1 MRKLI
6 CAVLSVLLLLGAV
19 ATAWAEDTATL
30 TITPDKTEVTAD
42 GNDIQV
48 VFTVTVAP
56 PQGKELGVFSFRLKP
71 SGTMTLP
78 KSFKVDGERVITY
91 ESLDLEYDI
100 NTDKGVFRTYEYTPG
115 SCFFAAV
122 GSSEGRRM
130 TESAAIL
137 TIAATIPAGST
148 GTFTLDAEFV
158 AAPDGSGTT
167 YTPRVDSTPV
177 TVKGTGGLG
186 GSGGSGGSN
195 SAEKPETGEPTSAET
210 PDVTDK
216 PDVPQGNLP
225 AAADDPQAVSY
236 THLDVYKRQPEV
248 WGSKYDVRELLRA
261 CYYAIDKKPI
271 SEAPLSF
278 AEKEMLKIAIKKIK
292 GTDIEILLKESGLIE

>member
-71 SGTMTLP
+71 SGGMTLP
-78 KSFKVDGERVITY
+78 ERFKENGEAVITY
-91 ESLDLEYDI
+91 AVNDLPYDV
-100 NTDKGVFRTYEYTPG
+100 TTGKGVFRTYEYTPG

-122 GSSEGRRM
+122 GSTEGNRM
-130 TESAAIL
+130 TEGAEIL
-137 TIAATIPAGST
+137 TITATIPAGST

-158 AAPDGSGTT
+158 AAPDGSGAT
-167 YTPRVDSTPV
+167 YTPKVDSTPV
-177 TVKGTGGLG
+177 TVKGTGGTG
-186 GSGGSGGSN
+186 ISGSSGDT
-195 SAEKPETGEPTSAET
+195 EKPETGGTASGET

-225 AAADDPQAVSY
+225 AAADDPQVVISPAPGAADAPVPDTAQTGGAGTKLTAIVLGVLAAAGAVCQ
-236 THLDVYKRQPEV
+236 LVIPGGLGRLFRRDGR
-248 WGSKYDVRELLRA
+248 SK
-261 CYYAIDKKPI
+261 
-271 SEAPLSF
+271 
-278 AEKEMLKIAIKKIK
+278 
-292 GTDIEILLKESGLIE
+292 

>member
-1 MRKLI
+1 MCVRKLI

-122 GSSEGRRM
+122 GSTEGNRM
-130 TESAAIL
+130 TASAEIL
-137 TIAATIPAGST
+137 TITATIPAGST

-158 AAPDGSGTT
+158 AAPDGSGAT
-167 YTPRVDSTPV
+167 YTPKVDSTPV
-177 TVKGTGGLG
+177 TVKGTGGTG
-186 GSGGSGGSN
+186 TSGSSGDT
-195 SAEKPETGEPTSAET
+195 EKPETGGTASGET

-225 AAADDPQAVSY
+225 AAADGQQPVISPAPGAADAPVPDTAQTGGAGTKLAAIVLGVLAAAGAVCQ
-236 THLDVYKRQPEV
+236 LAIPGGLGRLFRRDDR
-248 WGSKYDVRELLRA
+248 SK
-261 CYYAIDKKPI
+261 
-271 SEAPLSF
+271 
-278 AEKEMLKIAIKKIK
+278 
-292 GTDIEILLKESGLIE
+292 

>member
-1 MRKLI
+1 MCVRKLI

-19 ATAWAEDTATL
+19 VMAWAEDTATL

-137 TIAATIPAGST
+137 TITATIPAGST

-177 TVKGTGGLG
+177 TVKGTGGSG
-186 GSGGSGGSN
+186 GPGGSGGSN
-195 SAEKPETGEPTSAET
+195 SAEKPETGEPTSGET

-216 PDVPQGNLP
+216 PDVPQGSLP
-225 AAADDPQAVSY
+225 AAADDPQVVISPAPGAAAAAV
-236 THLDVYKRQPEV
+236 LDTAQKGGTGTSLAAVALGVLAAAGAVCQMAIPGGLAKLC
-248 WGSKYDVRELLRA
+248 SKKQYRKTERT
-261 CYYAIDKKPI
+261 
-271 SEAPLSF
+271 
-278 AEKEMLKIAIKKIK
+278 KE
-292 GTDIEILLKESGLIE
+292 EST

>member
-6 CAVLSVLLLLGAV
+6 CAALSVLLLLGAV
-19 ATAWAEDTATL
+19 VMAWAEDTATL
-30 TITPDKTEVTAD
+30 TITPDKAEVTAD

-137 TIAATIPAGST
+137 TITATIPAGST

-158 AAPDGSGTT
+158 AAPDGSGAT
-167 YTPRVDSTPV
+167 YTPKVDSTPV
-177 TVKGTGGLG
+177 TVKGTGGTG
-186 GSGGSGGSN
+186 TSGSSGDT
-195 SAEKPETGEPTSAET
+195 EKPETGGTASGETS
-210 PDVTDK
+210 
-216 PDVPQGNLP
+216 DVPQGNLP
-225 AAADDPQAVSY
+225 AAADDQQVVISPAPGAADAPVPDTAQTGGAGTRIAAIVLGVLAAAGAVCQ
-236 THLDVYKRQPEV
+236 LVIPGGLGRLFRRDGR
-248 WGSKYDVRELLRA
+248 SK
-261 CYYAIDKKPI
+261 
-271 SEAPLSF
+271 
-278 AEKEMLKIAIKKIK
+278 
-292 GTDIEILLKESGLIE
+292 

>member
-6 CAVLSVLLLLGAV
+6 CAALSVLLLLGAV
-19 ATAWAEDTATL
+19 VVAWAEDTATL

-137 TIAATIPAGST
+137 TITATIPAGST

-177 TVKGTGGLG
+177 TVKGTGG
-186 GSGGSGGSN
+186 SGGSGGSN
-195 SAEKPETGEPTSAET
+195 SAEKPETGEPTSGET

-216 PDVPQGNLP
+216 PDVPQEDPSAAGDPQPVISPAPGAADAPVSDTAQMGGTGTSLAAVALGVL
-225 AAADDPQAVSY
+225 AAAGAVCQMAIPGG
-236 THLDVYKRQPEV
+236 LAKLC
-248 WGSKYDVRELLRA
+248 SKKQYRKTERT
-261 CYYAIDKKPI
+261 
-271 SEAPLSF
+271 
-278 AEKEMLKIAIKKIK
+278 KE
-292 GTDIEILLKESGLIE
+292 EST

>member
-6 CAVLSVLLLLGAV
+6 CAVLSVLLLLGTV

-137 TIAATIPAGST
+137 TITATIPAGST

-177 TVKGTGGLG
+177 TVKGTGGTG
-186 GSGGSGGSN
+186 TSGSSGDT
-195 SAEKPETGEPTSAET
+195 EKPETGGTASGDT

-225 AAADDPQAVSY
+225 AAADDPQPVISPAPGAADVPLPDTAQTGGAGTRIAAIVLGVLAAAGAVGQ
-236 THLDVYKRQPEV
+236 LVIPGGMGRLFRRDGR
-248 WGSKYDVRELLRA
+248 SK
-261 CYYAIDKKPI
+261 
-271 SEAPLSF
+271 
-278 AEKEMLKIAIKKIK
+278 
-292 GTDIEILLKESGLIE
+292 

>member
-6 CAVLSVLLLLGAV
+6 CAALSVLLLLGAV

-100 NTDKGVFRTYEYTPG
+100 NTGKGVFRTYEYTPG

-122 GSSEGRRM
+122 GSTEGNRM
-130 TESAAIL
+130 TEGAEIL
-137 TIAATIPAGST
+137 TITATIPAGST

-158 AAPDGSGTT
+158 AAPDGSGAT
-167 YTPRVDSTPV
+167 YTPKVDSTPV
-177 TVKGTGGLG
+177 TVKGTGGTTG
-186 GSGGSGGSN
+186 TSGSSGDT
-195 SAEKPETGEPTSAET
+195 EKPETGGTASSET
-210 PDVTDK
+210 PDVTGK
-216 PDVPQGNLP
+216 PDVPQEDPSTAGDPQPVISPAPGAADAPVPDTVQTGGAGTKLAAIVLGVL
-225 AAADDPQAVSY
+225 AAAGAVCQ
-236 THLDVYKRQPEV
+236 LIIPGGLGRLFRRDGR
-248 WGSKYDVRELLRA
+248 SK
-261 CYYAIDKKPI
+261 
-271 SEAPLSF
+271 
-278 AEKEMLKIAIKKIK
+278 
-292 GTDIEILLKESGLIE
+292 

>member
-6 CAVLSVLLLLGAV
+6 CAVLSVLLLLGTV

-100 NTDKGVFRTYEYTPG
+100 NT
-115 SCFFAAV
+115 
-122 GSSEGRRM
+122 
-130 TESAAIL
+130 
-137 TIAATIPAGST
+137 
-148 GTFTLDAEFV
+148 
-158 AAPDGSGTT
+158 SG
-167 YTPRVDSTPV
+167 
-177 TVKGTGGLG
+177 
-186 GSGGSGGSN
+186 
-195 SAEKPETGEPTSAET
+195 ET

-216 PDVPQGNLP
+216 PDLPQGN
-225 AAADDPQAVSY
+225 
-236 THLDVYKRQPEV
+236 
-248 WGSKYDVRELLRA
+248 
-261 CYYAIDKKPI
+261 
-271 SEAPLSF
+271 
-278 AEKEMLKIAIKKIK
+278 
-292 GTDIEILLKESGLIE
+292 

>member
-19 ATAWAEDTATL
+19 VMAWAEDTATL

-122 GSSEGRRM
+122 GSTEGNRM
-130 TESAAIL
+130 TASAEIL
-137 TIAATIPAGST
+137 TITATIPAGST

-158 AAPDGSGTT
+158 AAPDGSGAT
-167 YTPRVDSTPV
+167 YTPKVDSTPV
-177 TVKGTGGLG
+177 TVKGTGGTG
-186 GSGGSGGSN
+186 TSGSSGDT
-195 SAEKPETGEPTSAET
+195 EKPETGGTASDET

-216 PDVPQGNLP
+216 PDVPQEDPSTAGDPQVVISPAPGAADAPVPDTAQTGGAGTRIAAIVLGVL
-225 AAADDPQAVSY
+225 AAAGAVCQLVIPGGLGGLFRREG
-236 THLDVYKRQPEV
+236 H
-248 WGSKYDVRELLRA
+248 SK
-261 CYYAIDKKPI
+261 
-271 SEAPLSF
+271 
-278 AEKEMLKIAIKKIK
+278 
-292 GTDIEILLKESGLIE
+292 

>member
-6 CAVLSVLLLLGAV
+6 CAVLSVLLLLGTV

-56 PQGKELGVFSFRLKP
+56 PQGKELGVFSCRLKP

-137 TIAATIPAGST
+137 TITATIPAGST

-177 TVKGTGGLG
+177 TVKGTGGTG
-186 GSGGSGGSN
+186 TSGSSGDT
-195 SAEKPETGEPTSAET
+195 EKPETGGTASGET

-225 AAADDPQAVSY
+225 AAADDPQPVISPAPGAADVPVPDTAQTGGAGTRIAAIVLGVLAAAGAVGQ
-236 THLDVYKRQPEV
+236 LVIPGGMGRLFRRDGR
-248 WGSKYDVRELLRA
+248 SK
-261 CYYAIDKKPI
+261 
-271 SEAPLSF
+271 
-278 AEKEMLKIAIKKIK
+278 
-292 GTDIEILLKESGLIE
+292 

>member
-6 CAVLSVLLLLGAV
+6 CAVLSVLLLLGTV

-71 SGTMTLP
+71 SGGMTLP
-78 KSFKVDGERVITY
+78 GSFKENGEAVITY
-91 ESLDLEYDI
+91 AVNDLPYDV
-100 NTDKGVFRTYEYTPG
+100 TTGKGVFRTYEYTPG

-122 GSSEGRRM
+122 GSTEGNRM
-130 TESAAIL
+130 TEGAEIL
-137 TIAATIPAGST
+137 TITATIPAGST

-158 AAPDGSGTT
+158 AAPDGSGAT
-167 YTPRVDSTPV
+167 YTPKVDSTPV
-177 TVKGTGGLG
+177 TVKGTGGTATS
-186 GSGGSGGSN
+186 GSSGDT
-195 SAEKPETGEPTSAET
+195 EKPETGGTASGET

-225 AAADDPQAVSY
+225 AAADGQQPVISPAPGAADAPVPDTAQTGGAGTRIAAIVLGVLAAAGAVCQLAIPGGLGRLFRREG
-236 THLDVYKRQPEV
+236 H
-248 WGSKYDVRELLRA
+248 SK
-261 CYYAIDKKPI
+261 
-271 SEAPLSF
+271 
-278 AEKEMLKIAIKKIK
+278 
-292 GTDIEILLKESGLIE
+292 

>member
-19 ATAWAEDTATL
+19 AMAWAEDTATL

-137 TIAATIPAGST
+137 TITATIPAGST

-158 AAPDGSGTT
+158 AAPDGSGAT
-167 YTPRVDSTPV
+167 YTPKVDSTPV
-177 TVKGTGGLG
+177 TVKGTGGTG
-186 GSGGSGGSN
+186 TSGSSGDT
-195 SAEKPETGEPTSAET
+195 EKPETGGTASSET

-216 PDVPQGNLP
+216 PDVPQEDPSAAGDPQPVISPAPGAADAPVPDTAQTGGAGTRIAAIVLGVL
-225 AAADDPQAVSY
+225 AAAGAVCQMAIPGG
-236 THLDVYKRQPEV
+236 LAKLC
-248 WGSKYDVRELLRA
+248 SKKQYRKTERT
-261 CYYAIDKKPI
+261 
-271 SEAPLSF
+271 
-278 AEKEMLKIAIKKIK
+278 KE
-292 GTDIEILLKESGLIE
+292 EST

>member
-48 VFTVTVAP
+48 AFTVTVAP

-137 TIAATIPAGST
+137 TITATIPAGST

-167 YTPRVDSTPV
+167 YTPKVDSTPV
-177 TVKGTGGLG
+177 TVKGTGGTG
-186 GSGGSGGSN
+186 TSGSSGDT
-195 SAEKPETGEPTSAET
+195 EKPETGGTASGETS
-210 PDVTDK
+210 DVTDK

-225 AAADDPQAVSY
+225 AAADGQQPVISPAPGAADAPVPDTAQTGGAGTRIAAIVLGVLAAAGAVCQ
-236 THLDVYKRQPEV
+236 LIIPGGLGRLFRRDGR
-248 WGSKYDVRELLRA
+248 SK
-261 CYYAIDKKPI
+261 
-271 SEAPLSF
+271 
-278 AEKEMLKIAIKKIK
+278 
-292 GTDIEILLKESGLIE
+292 

>member
-1 MRKLI
+1 
-6 CAVLSVLLLLGAV
+6 
-19 ATAWAEDTATL
+19 
-30 TITPDKTEVTAD
+30 
-42 GNDIQV
+42 
-48 VFTVTVAP
+48 
-56 PQGKELGVFSFRLKP
+56 
-71 SGTMTLP
+71 MTLP

-137 TIAATIPAGST
+137 TITATIPAGST

-177 TVKGTGGLG
+177 TVKGTGGSG
-186 GSGGSGGSN
+186 GPGGSGGSN
-195 SAEKPETGEPTSAET
+195 SAEKPETGEPTSGET

-216 PDVPQGNLP
+216 PDVPQGSLP
-225 AAADDPQAVSY
+225 AAADDPQVVISPAPGAAAAAV
-236 THLDVYKRQPEV
+236 LDTAQKGGTGTSLAAVALGVLAAAGAVCQMAIPGGLAKLC
-248 WGSKYDVRELLRA
+248 SKKQYRKTERT
-261 CYYAIDKKPI
+261 
-271 SEAPLSF
+271 
-278 AEKEMLKIAIKKIK
+278 KE
-292 GTDIEILLKESGLIE
+292 EST

>member
-19 ATAWAEDTATL
+19 VMAWAEDTATL

-122 GSSEGRRM
+122 GSTEGNRM
-130 TESAAIL
+130 TASAEIL
-137 TIAATIPAGST
+137 TITATIPAGST

-158 AAPDGSGTT
+158 AAPDGSGAT
-167 YTPRVDSTPV
+167 YTPKVDSTPV
-177 TVKGTGGLG
+177 TVKGTGGTG
-186 GSGGSGGSN
+186 TSGSSGDT
-195 SAEKPETGEPTSAET
+195 EKPETGGTASGET

-225 AAADDPQAVSY
+225 AAADDPQVVISPAPGAADAPVPDTAQTGGAGTKLAAIALGALAAACAVCQLVIPGGLGRLFRREG
-236 THLDVYKRQPEV
+236 H
-248 WGSKYDVRELLRA
+248 SK
-261 CYYAIDKKPI
+261 
-271 SEAPLSF
+271 
-278 AEKEMLKIAIKKIK
+278 
-292 GTDIEILLKESGLIE
+292 

>member
-48 VFTVTVAP
+48 V
-56 PQGKELGVFSFRLKP
+56 RLKP

-130 TESAAIL
+130 TERAAIL
-137 TIAATIPAGST
+137 TITATIPAGST

-177 TVKGTGGLG
+177 TVKGTGG
-186 GSGGSGGSN
+186 SGGSGGSN
-195 SAEKPETGEPTSAET
+195 SAEKPETGEPTSGET

-225 AAADDPQAVSY
+225 AAADDPQVVISPAPGAADAAV
-236 THLDVYKRQPEV
+236 LDTAQTGGTGTSLAAVALGALAAAGAVCQMAIPGGLAKLC
-248 WGSKYDVRELLRA
+248 SKKQYRKTERT
-261 CYYAIDKKPI
+261 
-271 SEAPLSF
+271 
-278 AEKEMLKIAIKKIK
+278 KE
-292 GTDIEILLKESGLIE
+292 EST